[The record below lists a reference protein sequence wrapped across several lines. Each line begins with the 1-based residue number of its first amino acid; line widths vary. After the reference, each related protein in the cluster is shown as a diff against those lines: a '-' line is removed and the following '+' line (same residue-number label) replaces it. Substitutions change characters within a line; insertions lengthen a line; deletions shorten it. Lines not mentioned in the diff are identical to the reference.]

1 METET
6 ITRDVRFI
14 AEDFT
19 PSARPPSHFKIL
31 ALANQKGG
39 VGKTTTT
46 INLATALAAIK
57 KRVLVVDMDPQG
69 NASTGLG
76 IGHRIR
82 KQGTYSLLVEDSWDR
97 HIAVASSVPNIDVL
111 PASPAL
117 SGADIELQDM
127 ADREYRLIQG
137 LQQFIPHYDYI
148 MIDCPPALSLLTIN
162 AFVAAG
168 RILVPLQ
175 AEFYALEGLSY
186 LVRTVERVRQ
196 TFNPNLNLFGI
207 VLTMYDRRNNLSRQ
221 VEDEVKTYFKD
232 IVFDTMIPR
241 NVKISEAPSH
251 GKPVILYDTRC
262 VGSKAY
268 IMMAKEFLR
277 REKNLLKRLVE
288 TQSRPRP

>member
-1 METET
+1 VETET

-14 AEDFT
+14 PEPLT
-19 PSARPPSHFKIL
+19 LSARPPSHFKIL

-111 PASPAL
+111 PASPSL
-117 SGADIELQDM
+117 SGADID
-127 ADREYRLIQG
+127 
-137 LQQFIPHYDYI
+137 
-148 MIDCPPALSLLTIN
+148 LLTIN

-277 REKNLLKRLVE
+277 REKNLLKGLVE
-288 TQSRPRP
+288 TQSRP

>member
-1 METET
+1 VETET

-14 AEDFT
+14 PEPLT
-19 PSARPPSHFKIL
+19 LSARPPSHFKIL

-111 PASPAL
+111 PASPSL

-137 LQQFIPHYDYI
+137 LQQFIPYYDYI

-277 REKNLLKRLVE
+277 REKNLLKGLVE
-288 TQSRPRP
+288 TQSRP

>member
-6 ITRDVRFI
+6 IIRKTVLNG
-14 AEDFT
+14 ET
-19 PSARPPSHFKIL
+19 LVPVARPRSHFKIL

-82 KQGTYSLLVEDSWDR
+82 KQGTYSLLVEDGWDR

-111 PASPAL
+111 PASPSL

-137 LQQFIPHYDYI
+137 LQQFVDHYDYI

-186 LVRTVERVRQ
+186 LVRTVERVKQ
-196 TFNPNLNLFGI
+196 TFNPHLNLFGI

-288 TQSRPRP
+288 TEARP

>member
-14 AEDFT
+14 PEPLT
-19 PSARPPSHFKIL
+19 LSARPPSHFKIL

-111 PASPAL
+111 PASPSL

-137 LQQFIPHYDYI
+137 LQQFIPYYDYI

-277 REKNLLKRLVE
+277 REKNLLKGLVE
-288 TQSRPRP
+288 TQSRP